1 MAKTKG
7 QGILMQQQTI
17 WMLLIAIVSLVFASC
32 GESDDEYI
40 HHFFYSNKSGHPI
53 VVTSFYRFDT
63 TYKALRVDSIPD
75 GGGLEQ
81 KVDLMFGGKDGAI
94 GFADSVVLKFDD
106 AKYSAFSLH
115 DTSKN
120 EFNILKLT
128 ETYLVEY
135 PADNYVKYFYTFNKD
150 DYDYAK

>member
-1 MAKTKG
+1 MFF
-7 QGILMQQQTI
+7 IVVL
-17 WMLLIAIVSLVFASC
+17 IVSSC
-32 GESDDEYI
+32 GESDNEDI
-40 HHFFYSNKSGHPI
+40 HHFFYTNKSGYRI
-53 VVTSFYRFDT
+53 VVTSFYRFDSI
-63 TYKALRVDSIPD
+63 YKALRVDSIPV

-81 KVDLMFGGKDGAI
+81 KADFMFGSRSDAI

-106 AKYSAFSLH
+106 SKYSAFSLH

-135 PADNYVKYFYTFNKD
+135 PSDNYVKYFYTFNKD